1 MKRLP
6 LLLTGLFVVAVGA
19 PAQSPAP
26 PEPTIDLKVS
36 GQSGTPGS
44 GQGTAT
50 VSGKVNL
57 PPGWKITVHTLTIRY
72 QKNGTATTVNAF
84 VSVKGAP
91 FNFQTKLE
99 LPVGSYSVWGVIDVK
114 DADGREKQIA
124 SPAQGVPI
132 Q

>member
-1 MKRLP
+1 MTRLP
-6 LLLTGLFVVAVGA
+6 LLLAVSLAVAVAA
-19 PAQSPAP
+19 PAQTPAP
-26 PEPTIDLKVS
+26 PQPTIDLQVS

-57 PPGWKITVHTLTIRY
+57 PPGWKITVHTLTVRY
-72 QKNGTATTVNAF
+72 QKDGTVTTVNAF
-84 VSVKGAP
+84 IPVKGAP
-91 FNFQTKLE
+91 FKFATKLD
-99 LPVGSYSVWGVIDVK
+99 LPNGSYSVWAVIDVK

-124 SPAQGVPI
+124 SQAQNVPI